1 MTRSSASA
9 IHWGIRPRRRG
20 EAGFTLIETM
30 VTLAI
35 LVVVTFGLLAL
46 FDLNNRV
53 ARVQTNV
60 ADMQQSLRVGQH
72 ELVRQVRMLGRGV
85 LPARLHPAGAFAGRP
100 LPMGIAVAVQKA
112 TGTVRMGGLADA
124 TVLRGTDIL
133 IVRGAFESPVY
144 QLNPLNQNLVL
155 IGDPA
160 NPTGGILTVFDRTS
174 TGIPHDLGPL
184 KRAIELAQAG
194 NQAPE
199 PLLLISPQDDA
210 VYAVV
215 ELDAASRDDDD
226 RVEIRFK
233 ITGGTHTTSYNQIST
248 GGGFSPDLQKVA
260 YLALLEE
267 YRYYIREDYSD
278 DDRHT
283 LTPKL
288 SMARFYPGTDVK
300 WGEPGSTTELMV
312 DIADNVF
319 DLQVAL
325 GVDANNDQI
334 VTEGTAPGTRNSDE
348 WLYNDAA
355 DNETSPGWNGTAA
368 DPRRLYYVRITT
380 VARTDRRDPK
390 YQAPPLTVLEDKS
403 YADYSSYW
411 NFNGYAERQYRR
423 QVLQTVVDLRNIS

>member
-1 MTRSSASA
+1 MTRSASA
-9 IHWGIRPRRRG
+9 IPSSLPVRRG
-20 EAGFTLIETM
+20 EAGFTFVETI

-35 LVVVTFGLLAL
+35 LMVVTFGLLAL

-53 ARVQTNV
+53 AHVQTNV

-85 LPARLHPAGAFAGRP
+85 LPAQLYPSGPFAGRP
-100 LPMGIAVAVQKA
+100 LPMGIAVAVQKV
-112 TGTVRMGGLADA
+112 TGTVKMGGLDDA

-133 IVRGAFESPVY
+133 IVRGAFESPIY

-155 IGDPA
+155 DDPA
-160 NPTGGILTVFDRTS
+160 NPTGGSLTVLDRTS
-174 TGIPHDLGPL
+174 TGVPHNLQPL
-184 KRAIELAQAG
+184 KHAIDLAQAG
-194 NQAPE
+194 DQPPE

-215 ELDAASRDDDD
+215 ELDPASSYTADQ
-226 RVEIRFK
+226 VNLRFR
-233 ITGGTHTTSYNQIST
+233 ITGGEHSVSYNQIST
-248 GGGFSPDLQKVA
+248 GGSFSPHLKKVA
-260 YLALLEE
+260 YLTLLEE
-267 YRYYIREDYSD
+267 YRYYIREDFSD

-300 WGEPGSTTELMV
+300 WGDPDSTFELAV

-325 GVDANNDQI
+325 GVDTNNDQI
-334 VTEGTAPGTRNSDE
+334 VTEGTDAATRQADE
-348 WLYNDAA
+348 WLYNAPGD
-355 DNETSPGWNGTAA
+355 DTTLPGWNGTEA

-390 YQAPPLTVLEDKS
+390 YQAPPLTVLEDKNYS
-403 YADYSSYW
+403 DYISYW

-423 QVLQTVVDLRNIS
+423 QVLQTIVDLRNIS